1 MDNRASS
8 NFILF
13 VQVDFLTNII
23 DIARGEYGPLA
34 TFFLYFNFFTLY
46 PLGGYMAYFIWRDV
60 RLRKL
65 KGGVE

>member
-1 MDNRASS
+1 MEV
-8 NFILF
+8 FIAN
-13 VQVDFLTNII
+13 VI

-34 TFFLYFNFFTLY
+34 TFFLYFDFFTLG
-46 PLGGYMAYFIWRDV
+46 PLAGYMAYFIWTDV